1 MYKRQ
6 AATEKG
12 NIYEKEKCGEKGK
25 NYDGWRKDIIWG
37 EVHDHNCY
45 ILNGVAGNSGLF
57 SNIENLHYLALQFL
71 KDYSILFKPETI
83 DLFYTNYTPYST
95 EYRSIGW
102 KLASSQNSSAGNSF
116 SSQSIGHTGFTGTSL
131 WIDPV
136 RKNIFILLTNRIH
149 PEYKEIDFN
158 QIRKKFHN
166 LALKELI

>member
-1 MYKRQ
+1 
-6 AATEKG
+6 
-12 NIYEKEKCGEKGK
+12 
-25 NYDGWRKDIIWG
+25 
-37 EVHDHNCY
+37 
-45 ILNGVAGNSGLF
+45 
-57 SNIENLHYLALQFL
+57 LALQFL

-131 WIDPV
+131 WIDPT
-136 RKNIFILLTNRIH
+136 RENIFIFLTNRIH
-149 PEYKEIDFN
+149 PKYKEIDFN